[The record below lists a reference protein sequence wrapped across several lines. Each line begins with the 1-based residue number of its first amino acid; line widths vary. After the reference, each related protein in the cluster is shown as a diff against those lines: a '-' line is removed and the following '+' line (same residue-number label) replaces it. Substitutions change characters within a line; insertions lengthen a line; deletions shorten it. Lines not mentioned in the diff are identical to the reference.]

1 MRFDPLRRESS
12 RSRSRVFTR
21 LLPIAVLLLIQP
33 FTASRLLARDS
44 NKADLQGQGPV
55 GVCYPVAGTGHIF
68 GRTSCTP
75 IGPLSPVFEGDTV
88 VVQQGHVT
96 LVDVRSGERKQLASQ
111 ESYVLKGAKPT
122 TSRGPWNRL
131 GQALNEV
138 LRGPD
143 LRKTGGSVRAVG
155 GSCFWPDSARFAEG
169 VPVTLQWCNVHPEP
183 KVLRLT
189 WIGGTTTRVPLSDRS
204 IEISGMEWPSGVSKH
219 PGRVRWSLLDAE
231 GNVLGGGR
239 FEILSP
245 AGADS
250 ARARFDL
257 AARENGFDTELG
269 LGAALLAAKEHF
281 YLW

>member
-1 MRFDPLRRESS
+1 LVAWLVVAQLFS
-12 RSRSRVFTR
+12 
-21 LLPIAVLLLIQP
+21 
-33 FTASRLLARDS
+33 ASALLARDS
-44 NKADLQGQGPV
+44 KKTDLLGEGPI

-68 GRTSCTP
+68 GRASCTP

-88 VVQQGHVT
+88 VVRQGHVT

-111 ESYVLKGAKPT
+111 ESYVLRGGKPT
-122 TSRGPWNRL
+122 NVRGPWARL

-143 LRKTGGSVRAVG
+143 LRKTGGSVRSVG

-169 VPVTLQWCNVHPEP
+169 VPVTFQWCNVHTEP
-183 KVLRLT
+183 TVLRLT
-189 WIGGTTTRVPLSDRS
+189 WAGGATNRTPLTGRAIG
-204 IEISGMEWPSGVSKH
+204 ISGMEWPSGVPKH
-219 PGRVRWSLLDAE
+219 PGRVRWSLLDAD

-245 AGADS
+245 ADADS
-250 ARARFDL
+250 ARARFDR
-257 AARENGFDTELG
+257 AARGNGFDTELG